1 MDMTFLPQPLF
12 AEPGIL
18 LLPILAL
25 VLLVVVGAIVGI
37 CLLLANKKTRTAG
50 FVLLAVGFGVL
61 VCGGG
66 AVVLRVVG
74 LSGQDYMVRVLDP
87 DKPAPEAEITSE
99 SVTLPDTA
107 TSPDPDLDQP
117 DVDKPDAA
125 PEDKPT
131 EKVEQRPD
139 WVGRAPQR
147 SGDAYQMSV
156 TVGPYTSRMEC
167 DANMIANLQEE
178 VAQYVEI
185 ILGPDAARYV
195 KLPDNY
201 IREEMIKDRWEEPV
215 EASFG
220 PMVQLHVLLEFDSD
234 TRQLVEKQWHRHR
247 VQQRLWYAGGGLGVG
262 LLLLT
267 LVYGYLKF
275 GPGRNDVVRDSQIG
289 HQQTPIEPINLEEGG
304 RSHTTMTAVIVAII
318 MAVVVFV
325 LVTLNFIGIAGSPA
339 PVSDPSA
346 ESALTADDP
355 HGCRPR

>member
-1 MDMTFLPQPLF
+1 MTVFF
-12 AEPGIL
+12 
-18 LLPILAL
+18 LLPVLAL
-25 VLLVVVGAIVGI
+25 LVLGAIVGI

-87 DKPAPEAEITSE
+87 DKPAPEAEITSNSAAFPE
-99 SVTLPDTA
+99 MA
-107 TSPDPDLDQP
+107 TSPGPDLDEG
-117 DVDKPDAA
+117 DVGESDIVEPDA
-125 PEDKPT
+125 PT
-131 EKVEQRPD
+131 EKTKQRPD

-167 DANMIANLQEE
+167 DANMSADLQEE

-185 ILGPDAARYV
+185 ILGRKAARHV

-201 IREEMIKDRWEEPV
+201 IREEMVKDRWEEPV

-289 HQQTPIEPINLEEGG
+289 HQQTPIEPINPEEGG
-304 RSHTTMTAVIVAII
+304 RSHTTMTAVIVALI

-325 LVTLNFIGIAGSPA
+325 LVTLNFIRIVGSPA